1 MDAPVLGVFDQL
13 QGSEKKWEVSWTWR
27 YQHSFRHFVG
37 TEEQPDRV
45 SEDSNVINH
54 LYLTE
59 LGIRYNFNPR
69 NSVTVTIPYLM
80 ATRSYP
86 IRDSDRNVIG
96 RTEVQSRGLSDVTII
111 GRRLLFDPA
120 AAHRGNVSVG
130 LGIKLPTGAD
140 NVVDTRLRTDGSG
153 DLVPSL
159 ETNDQSIQPGDGGFG
174 VIVDLSGYRQLA
186 SWANLTAYGSG
197 AYLINPSGTNG
208 VFTYRRRPAEAIMS
222 VADQYLARAGLLIAP
237 ASWRGFS
244 LGLGGRVEGVTVH
257 DLIGS
262 SEGFRRPGYAVS
274 LEPSVTWTHGADTLS
289 LAVPYA
295 IQRNRQRSVPDLES
309 GTHGDAAFADYLYLL
324 GWWHRF

>member
-1 MDAPVLGVFDQL
+1 MDAPVLGVYDQL
-13 QGSEKKWEVSWTWR
+13 QGSEQKWEISWTWR

-37 TEEQPDRV
+37 TVEQPHRV

-54 LYLTE
+54 INLTE
-59 LGIRYNFNPR
+59 LGIRYNFTPR
-69 NSVTVTIPYLM
+69 NSVTVTIPYLI
-80 ATRSYP
+80 ATRSYA
-86 IRDSDRNVIG
+86 IRDQDRNVVG
-96 RTEVQSRGLSDVTII
+96 RTQVQAHGLSDVTIV

-120 AAHRGNVSVG
+120 AAHRGNISVG

-140 NVVDTRLRTDGSG
+140 STVDTRLRTDENGN
-153 DLVPSL
+153 LVPSL

-174 VIVDLSGYRQLA
+174 IIVDASGYRNLA
-186 SWANLTAYGSG
+186 RWANLTAYGSG
-197 AYLINPSGTNG
+197 GYLINPSGTNG
-208 VFTYRRRPAEAIMS
+208 VYTYRGRPAEAIMS
-222 VADQYLARAGLLIAP
+222 VADQYLARVGLLVAP
-237 ASWRGFS
+237 ASWKGLS
-244 LGLGGRVEGVTVH
+244 LGLGGRWEGVPVH

-274 LEPSVTWTHGADTLS
+274 IEPSLTWTHGNNTLS

-295 IQRNRQRSVPDLES
+295 VRRDRQRSVPDLES